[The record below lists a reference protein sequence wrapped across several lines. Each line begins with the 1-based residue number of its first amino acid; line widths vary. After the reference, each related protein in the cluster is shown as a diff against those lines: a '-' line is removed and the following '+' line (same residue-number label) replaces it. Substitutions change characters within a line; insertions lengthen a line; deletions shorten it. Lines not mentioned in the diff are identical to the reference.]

1 MLHGFASHYEIQQV
15 ALIQVNRGMP
25 NESIKG
31 KHDFHGITHHC
42 DGQQEIAHA
51 KIDEDMQNESIKANC
66 KGMYGLTMG
75 SQVQA
80 TQAILWFCKKPC
92 SLHMIMNE

>member
-1 MLHGFASHYEIQQV
+1 MQMLHGFASHYEIQQEV

-31 KHDFHGITHHC
+31 KCDFHGITHHC

-51 KIDEDMQNESIKANC
+51 KTDEDMQNESIKAKC
-66 KGMYGLTMG
+66 KGMYDQPWAPNFKQLEQYYGFTKNH
-75 SQVQA
+75 VVC
-80 TQAILWFCKKPC
+80 T
-92 SLHMIMNE
+92 